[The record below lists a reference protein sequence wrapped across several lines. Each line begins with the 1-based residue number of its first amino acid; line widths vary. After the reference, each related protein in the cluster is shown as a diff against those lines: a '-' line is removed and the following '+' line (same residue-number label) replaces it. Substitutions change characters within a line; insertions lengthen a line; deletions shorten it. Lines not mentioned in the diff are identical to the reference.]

1 MQTPNL
7 YAAAYIVVA
16 PAPTLD
22 SIRAELLPLARI
34 CGYDDVCVNCSTN
47 MYGSAYSAMAFGP
60 GGTVA
65 ALANLLEHPSPD
77 AMREAA
83 FKTLY
88 AKAGTAGATL

>member
-7 YAAAYIVVA
+7 YAAAYIVEA

-34 CGYDDVCVNCSTN
+34 CGYEDVCVNCSTN
-47 MYGSAYSAMAFGP
+47 MYGSAYYATAFGP

-65 ALANLLEHPSPD
+65 ALANIFDHPTPD
-77 AMREAA
+77 DMREAA
-83 FKTLY
+83 LTTLY
-88 AKAGTAGATL
+88 TKAGTAGATL